1 MLLKNKPEN
10 RATLAQE
17 AARHFGP
24 LLPSCGE
31 YAKLQSV
38 FLGPFQVGQ
47 EQSGFNHK
55 KPLASCQRETRQTEA
70 KATFVTAL

>member
-1 MLLKNKPEN
+1 MNITNTQLMYLPEN
-10 RATLAQE
+10 RDKPAQE
-17 AARHFGP
+17 VARHFGP

-55 KPLASCQRETRQTEA
+55 ALWPRAREKRGKLRQ
-70 KATFVTAL
+70 